1 MAQGQLLPPQGLL
14 VPDISSSNTYHPH
27 LLAVCPLFHLSA
39 LGTLTAAWAP
49 GKGVCVGVFDAL
61 AIFGCEVVIL
71 QTLNPS
77 SWAPG
82 KGVCVG
88 VFGALAI
95 FGCEVVIL
103 QTLNPSSCLYRQ
115 ISKAQQSGQSR
126 VVGAWVE
133 LLPVRILVEILECL
147 DNCRQFSAS
156 RTVVSLGFGQSFA
169 EVGHNPFAAIL
180 YLGQNFTNP
189 TLLAL
194 VSTMNLSPGSG

>member
-1 MAQGQLLPPQGLL
+1 M

-49 GKGVCVGVFDAL
+49 GKGVCVGVFD
-61 AIFGCEVVIL
+61 
-71 QTLNPS
+71 
-77 SWAPG
+77 
-82 KGVCVG
+82 
-88 VFGALAI
+88 ALAI